1 MHRPAFSTP
10 APGPWAPAPAPV
22 PALRRVAA
30 RVLRRAGAWM
40 RHSAHALAR
49 PLPGRPPLPQ
59 TLPQVE
65 FHAEAGAPE
74 GALYVDGQYVGCL
87 DVTRL

>member
-22 PALRRVAA
+22 PVLRRVAA
-30 RVLRRAGAWM
+30 RALRRAGAWM
-40 RHSAHALAR
+40 RHTADALAR
-49 PLPGRPPLPQ
+49 PVPGRAPLPQ
-59 TLPQVE
+59 TLPLVE

-74 GALYVDGQYVGCL
+74 GALYVDGHYVGSL
-87 DVTRL
+87 GVTRL